1 MTLRI
6 LVTDGDQ
13 RSSLAVVRSLGAAG
27 HEVHVA
33 APGPGSLAGSSRFA
47 ARFHRT
53 PSPLEAPVAFVA
65 AVDEL
70 IRTER
75 IEVLLPTSEGALLAL
90 LPVRDRWPSVLV
102 PFPPIEVFRRISD
115 KAELL
120 DVARDLGIAVPKSVT
135 FTTASDDPDRALP
148 GLRFPLVLKPSQ
160 SVRESGD
167 ERAKPPVVH
176 VRDIEE
182 FRSVWST
189 LPPASFPL
197 LAQERIVGP
206 GTGVFLLRFD
216 GRTRAVFAHR
226 RLREKPPSGGV
237 SVYAESV
244 VAEPALVAQAEALL
258 AHYGWQGVA
267 MVEFKRDATTGTPYL
282 MEVNGRFWGSLQ
294 LAIDARVDFPKLLLA
309 AATGAPL
316 EPPTYQPGTRSRWF
330 WGDID
335 HLVTRLRRSSE
346 SLHLPPGTPSVMRTA
361 ADILLP
367 WRSPGR
373 NEIWRWSDVRP
384 ALFETRNWFR
394 NL

>member
-13 RSSLAVVRSLGAAG
+13 RSCLAVVRSLGKAG
-27 HEVHVA
+27 HLMHVV
-33 APGPGSLAGSSRFA
+33 APGRTSLAGRSRFA
-47 ARFHRT
+47 ARSHRV
-53 PSPLEAPVAFVA
+53 PSPLDAPNAFVA
-65 AVDEL
+65 AVDEI
-70 IRTER
+70 IRAER
-75 IEVLLPTSEGALLAL
+75 IEALLPITEAALLAL
-90 LPVRDRWPSVLV
+90 LPLGDRWPSALV
-102 PFPPIEVFRRISD
+102 PFPPIEMFRRISD

-120 DVARDLGIAVPKSVT
+120 DVARGLQIAVPNSMI
-135 FTTASDDPDRALP
+135 FNASTDDPDRALRR
-148 GLRFPLVLKPSQ
+148 LRFPLVLKPSQ
-160 SVRESGD
+160 SVRELGE
-167 ERAKPPVVH
+167 ERAKAPVVH
-176 VRDIEE
+176 VQDIEE
-182 FRSVWST
+182 FRRVWGA
-189 LPPASFPL
+189 LPAASFPL

-267 MVEFKRDATTGTPYL
+267 MVEFKRDAATGTPYL

-294 LAIDARVDFPKLLLA
+294 LAIDAGVDFPKLLIA

-316 EPPTYQPGTRSRWF
+316 EPPAYQLGKRSRWF
-330 WGDID
+330 WGDVD
-335 HLVTRLRRSSE
+335 HLVTRLRRSSA
-346 SLHLPPGTPSVMRTA
+346 SLHLPPGTPSLMRTA
-361 ADILLP
+361 ADIILP

-373 NEIWRWSDVRP
+373 NEIWRWSDLRP
-384 ALFETRNWFR
+384 ALYETRNWFR